1 MLIDSEGYGAAL
13 DPSSPHLSKAGWE
26 ADLQLGFK
34 INNGKT
40 VLSHRRHRGPLVVQ
54 RPFYPEGGVC
64 HLYLLHPPGGVVA
77 GDRLQIDIDLAH
89 GGSALLTTPAAG
101 KFYRSNGGIAQ
112 QSVSI
117 VLGENATLEWLP
129 QETIGY
135 EGARI
140 RSDLHV
146 QFTAGARFIGWEI
159 YALGRP
165 AAGESFRTGTAD
177 LSWRIERGGVP
188 CYLERQRLD
197 ADACVS
203 RWGLNGRSSFGTL
216 IAFPA
221 SLQTLETVRQR
232 IEGQDDMGV
241 TRLDDVLICRGLD
254 ARADRLRE
262 CFQRIWAAL
271 RPELTGLPA
280 HPPRIWTT

>member
-1 MLIDSEGYGAAL
+1 MLIDSKGYGPGL
-13 DPSSPHLSKAGWE
+13 EPGCPPRPQPGWE
-26 ADLQLGFK
+26 AHLQLGFK
-34 INNGKT
+34 VSHGKT
-40 VLSHRRHRGPLVVQ
+40 VLSRRHHSGPLVVQ

-77 GDRLQIDIDLAH
+77 GDRLQIDIDLTG
-89 GGSALLTTPAAG
+89 GGSALVTTPAAG
-101 KFYRSNGGIAQ
+101 KFYRSNGGLAL

-117 VLGENATLEWLP
+117 VLGGNSTMEWLP
-129 QETIGY
+129 QETICY
-135 EGARI
+135 EGARLKSNMHL
-140 RSDLHV
+140 R
-146 QFTAGARFIGWEI
+146 FAAGARFIGWEI

-165 AAGESFRTGTAD
+165 AAGEDFRTGTAD

-197 ADACVS
+197 ADACAS

-221 SLQTLETVRQR
+221 SMQTLETVRQS
-232 IEGQDDMGV
+232 IADQEEMGV
-241 TRLDDVLICRGLD
+241 TRLDDILICRGLD
-254 ARADRLRE
+254 ARADRLRDS
-262 CFQRIWAAL
+262 FQRIWAAL

>member
-1 MLIDSEGYGAAL
+1 MLTDSEGYGTAL
-13 DPSSPHLSKAGWE
+13 EPSPSHQSRTGWE
-26 ADLQLGFK
+26 AHLQLGFK
-34 INNGKT
+34 VRNGRT
-40 VLSHRRHRGPLVVQ
+40 VLSHRHHRGPLVVQ

-77 GDRLQIDIDLAH
+77 GDRLQIDIDLTG
-89 GGSALLTTPAAG
+89 GGSALLTTPASG
-101 KFYRSNGGIAQ
+101 KFYRSNGGLAR

-117 VLGENATLEWLP
+117 ALGENATLEWLP
-129 QETIGY
+129 QETIAY

-140 RSDLHV
+140 RSDLHL
-146 QFTAGARFIGWEI
+146 QFAAGARFIGWEI

-177 LSWRIERGGVP
+177 LGWRIERGGAP

-197 ADACVS
+197 ADACAS

-221 SLQTLETVRQR
+221 SLHILETVRQR
-232 IEGQDDMGV
+232 IEGRDDMGV
-241 TRLDDVLICRGLD
+241 TRLDDILICRGLD
-254 ARADRLRE
+254 ARADRLRD
-262 CFQRIWAAL
+262 CFQRIWTAI
-271 RPELTGLPA
+271 RPELAGLPA